1 MSTESF
7 AMAAGQAHLDQAEA
21 LLHALRGGE
30 VDAVVSV
37 TEVLLLHRV
46 QQAEG
51 ALHTSE
57 AHFRAMI
64 DALPVAIY
72 TTDAEG
78 RLTHF
83 NPAAV
88 AFSGRV
94 PELGTDQWCV
104 SWKLYY
110 PDGTPM
116 LHEDCPMAIALMEGR
131 TVRGVEAIAE
141 RPDGT
146 RLWFTPY
153 PTPLRDSAGRIVGG
167 INMLQDITERKQAEQ
182 ARAQLAA
189 IVASS
194 DDAIIS
200 KDLNSIITSWNRGA
214 ERLFGYTALEA
225 IGQPVTMLMPPGR
238 LDDEP
243 RILERIRR
251 GERIDHYET
260 VRRRKDGTLLD
271 ISLSVSPVTDA
282 HGTIVGAAK
291 IARDITERTRA
302 EAALREL
309 TVTLDQRVQERTAL
323 LALIQDV
330 TRAANEAARSAE
342 ALQYAVDRLC
352 AYTGWPIGHVYLAVA
367 PGADRWAPTAIW
379 HLDDPGRFTAFQQ
392 ATHALEL
399 TAGEGLVGR
408 VGARGQPEWRC
419 EVATDPTFLR
429 RQAAHEAGLRTGVAW
444 PLLVG
449 QDVAGVLEC
458 YTPEPLAPNP
468 VLLEAMTQIG
478 TQLGRAIERERAAAQ
493 AQRQQEALLQREKLA
508 AMSTM
513 LASVAHELNNPLAI
527 ILMQADLLR
536 EDASS
541 GPLAETAAELTKAA
555 ARCERLVRTFLTL
568 ARQHAPERTAVDLNA
583 LLTDTIEILTPVL
596 RVDDIAVSLHLAR
609 DIPRL
614 WADPHQLQQVLV
626 NLLTNAQ
633 QALREVAVPRQVTLT
648 TQEDPARAVVTLEVT
663 DNGPGIPP
671 ALQARLFE
679 PFFTTKPE
687 GVGTGLGLPLCRGIL
702 ESHGGA
708 ISLRSA
714 PGVGTTFRVE
724 LPVGVEADRP
734 AARPSPD
741 VAVSP
746 VPGAAILLVDD
757 EAGIAKAV
765 PRLLQ
770 REGHT
775 VDTAA
780 NGRLA
785 LAKLQERTYDLILCD
800 LRMPELDGP
809 GLYRALEQHA
819 PALCRRFI
827 FLTGDT
833 LNPEIQHFLEHSGV
847 PRLTKPFTAAEVRH
861 AVAQALRAV

>member
-1 MSTESF
+1 MDVLEDFTPARDHGVVVTPTLLRVSPPPRVTIIGTLSDTPTVLAVLQRTGGPAMSPESL
-7 AMAAGQAHLDQAEA
+7 ATPARQAHVDQVEA

-30 VDAVVSV
+30 VDAIVSA

-78 RLTHF
+78 RLTTR
-83 NPAAV
+83 PAGV

-104 SWKLYY
+104 SWKLYH

-116 LHEDCPMAIALMEGR
+116 LHEDCPMAIALTEGR
-131 TVRGVEAIAE
+131 MVRGVEAIAE

-167 INMLQDITERKQAEQ
+167 INMLLDITERKQAEL

-200 KDLNSIITSWNRGA
+200 KDLNSIITSWNHGA
-214 ERLFGYTALEA
+214 ERLFGYTAPEA

-243 RILERIRR
+243 HILERIRR

-271 ISLSVSPVTDA
+271 ISFTCPRSPTR
-282 HGTIVGAAK
+282 T
-291 IARDITERTRA
+291 ARSWAPRRLRA
-302 EAALREL
+302 TSPSARGLRRRCGRP

-342 ALQYAVDRLC
+342 VLQYAVDRLC

-468 VLLEAMTQIG
+468 ALLEAMTQIG
-478 TQLGRAIERERAAAQ
+478 TQLGRALERERAAAQ

-527 ILMQADLLR
+527 ILTAGRLLR
-536 EDASS
+536 EEVRH
-541 GPLAETAAELTKAA
+541 GPPGRNRGRADPGGSPLRAAGAA
-555 ARCERLVRTFLTL
+555 FLTL
-568 ARQHAPERTAVDLNA
+568 ARQHAPSGPPW
-583 LLTDTIEILTPVL
+583 ISTP
-596 RVDDIAVSLHLAR
+596 S
-609 DIPRL
+609 
-614 WADPHQLQQVLV
+614 
-626 NLLTNAQ
+626 
-633 QALREVAVPRQVTLT
+633 
-648 TQEDPARAVVTLEVT
+648 
-663 DNGPGIPP
+663 
-671 ALQARLFE
+671 
-679 PFFTTKPE
+679 
-687 GVGTGLGLPLCRGIL
+687 
-702 ESHGGA
+702 
-708 ISLRSA
+708 
-714 PGVGTTFRVE
+714 
-724 LPVGVEADRP
+724 
-734 AARPSPD
+734 
-741 VAVSP
+741 
-746 VPGAAILLVDD
+746 
-757 EAGIAKAV
+757 
-765 PRLLQ
+765 
-770 REGHT
+770 
-775 VDTAA
+775 
-780 NGRLA
+780 
-785 LAKLQERTYDLILCD
+785 
-800 LRMPELDGP
+800 
-809 GLYRALEQHA
+809 
-819 PALCRRFI
+819 
-827 FLTGDT
+827 
-833 LNPEIQHFLEHSGV
+833 
-847 PRLTKPFTAAEVRH
+847 
-861 AVAQALRAV
+861 